1 MVKGRLGVAAVAGAG
16 AVLVLAS
23 ACGGGSGDGTAKG
36 QLAAES
42 SSPVTVTPGDGATA
56 VKPDGTVEVKATS
69 GTLESVTL
77 QGGGAAVDGELA
89 ADHKSWRSSRTLVP
103 GTDYTVTAQGRRG
116 DKPVSVTSRFS
127 TLKPSKTLRV
137 VDITPNQA
145 GEKVGVGM
153 PVFVRFN
160 RAVTDRS
167 AKAAVERALTVTPE
181 KPVEGA
187 WRWIGDDQVV
197 YRTKT
202 YWAPHQKVRVDAKLA
217 GIDIGHGVYGAKDSE
232 ATMHIGAEQ
241 ITKGSISSHSM
252 NVYRDGKKIR
262 HIPFSAGNG
271 STREYTTTSGVHLLM
286 GAEGHVTMVSPGR
299 KPGDPGYYKTE
310 VDWAVRFSNSGEYTH
325 SAPWNVGI
333 QGSANTSHGCLNL
346 SPANARWYHE
356 IAQRGDV
363 LNLTGSTRQVEWD
376 NGWSFWQM
384 SFDKWKSGSAL
395 S

>member
-1 MVKGRLGVAAVAGAG
+1 MAKGRFGIAVIAGAG
-16 AVLVLAS
+16 AVLTLAS
-23 ACGGGSGDGTAKG
+23 ACGGGGEQAKG
-36 QLAAES
+36 KLAAES
-42 SSPVTVTPGDGATA
+42 SGPVTVTPGDGATG
-56 VKPDGTVEVKATS
+56 VKPDGTVEVKAAS
-69 GTLESVTL
+69 GTLRSVTL
-77 QGGGAAVDGELA
+77 QGGGATVAGELS
-89 ADHKSWRSSRTLVP
+89 ADHKTWRSSRTLVP
-103 GTDYTVTAQGRRG
+103 GTDYTVTAQGTRSG
-116 DKPVSVTSRFS
+116 KPVDVTSRFS

-137 VDITPNQA
+137 VDITPNRT

-153 PVFVRFN
+153 PVFVRLN
-160 RAVTDRS
+160 RAVADKT

-187 WRWIGDDQVV
+187 WRWIGDDQLV

-202 YWAPHQKVRVDAKLA
+202 YWAPHQKVRIDAKLA
-217 GIDIGHGVYGAKDSE
+217 GIDVGGGIYGAKDSA
-232 ATMHIGAEQ
+232 ATMNIGAEQ
-241 ITKGSISSHSM
+241 ITKGNIASHEM
-252 NVYRDGKKIR
+252 TMYRDGKKVR

-271 STREYTTTSGVHLLM
+271 STREYTTTSGDHLLM
-286 GAEGHVTMVSPGR
+286 ERESHVTMVSPGR

-346 SPANARWYHE
+346 SPANARWYYD

-363 LNLTGSTRQVEWD
+363 LTLTGSKRQVEWD
-376 NGWSFWQM
+376 NGWGFWQM
-384 SFDKWKSGSAL
+384 SFDKWKQGSAL